1 MEYPLFETSC
11 NFQSILINILLVL
24 IVDVGMN
31 AMSTELIP
39 TTMNKNLM
47 YVFIAIIIYMEQK
60 LNNNIFRQNLF
71 MMKICD
77 INL

>member
-47 YVFIAIIIYMEQK
+47 YNYLHGTKIEQQYISAKFIYDE
-60 LNNNIFRQNLF
+60 NL
-71 MMKICD
+71 
-77 INL
+77 